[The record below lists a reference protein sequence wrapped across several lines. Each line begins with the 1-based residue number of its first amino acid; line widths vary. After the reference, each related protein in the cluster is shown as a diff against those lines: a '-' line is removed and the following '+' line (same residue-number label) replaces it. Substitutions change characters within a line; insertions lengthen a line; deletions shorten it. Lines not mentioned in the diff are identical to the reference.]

1 MVPGGEK
8 PRSTVLPPR
17 RDYAIGAHA
26 DGKLARDF
34 ACVVARAVAGARE
47 GSVSVERHLRGLAVH
62 EAGHALV
69 CWLVDV
75 AVVTV
80 TIQWSGTSHG
90 ALVHEGSP
98 PPESLLLILLAGD
111 AAVARA
117 GRLGWLDEAAEQTP
131 RDHAALE
138 AEDERRGVRVTS
150 DAENIEAVLEQLYP
164 GDPGAQERTLEE
176 AREWVDEAVEQHWL
190 EILLVS
196 NALLRGTTLSGDEVR
211 LIIET

>member
-1 MVPGGEK
+1 
-8 PRSTVLPPR
+8 
-17 RDYAIGAHA
+17 
-26 DGKLARDF
+26 
-34 ACVVARAVAGARE
+34 
-47 GSVSVERHLRGLAVH
+47 VSVERRLRGLALH

-90 ALVHEGSP
+90 ALVHKGSP

-117 GRLGWLDEAAEQTP
+117 GRLGWLDEAAEQTLWDGSIAARENP
-131 RDHAALE
+131 ALFEQRVQEHATLE

-150 DAENIEAVLEQLYP
+150 DAERLEAVLEQLYP
-164 GDPGAQERTLEE
+164 GDPGAQERAILE
-176 AREWVDEAVEQHWL
+176 AREWVDVAVERHWSQ
-190 EILLVS
+190 IHLVS
-196 NALLRGTTLSGDEVR
+196 NALLRETTLGGDEVR
-211 LIIET
+211 QIIETLTLIERSANLEQDG